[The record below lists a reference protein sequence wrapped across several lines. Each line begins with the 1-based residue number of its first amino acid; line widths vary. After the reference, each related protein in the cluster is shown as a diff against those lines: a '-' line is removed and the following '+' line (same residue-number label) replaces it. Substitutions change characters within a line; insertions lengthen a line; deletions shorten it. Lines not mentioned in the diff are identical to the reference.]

1 MKIATDRLWGNI
13 RPGVNF
19 PHIQPRLHDALGHVD
34 PVARPSA
41 GLLGLLGRFTTL
53 ASLEVCLL
61 TTGCIG
67 ARTAGTEGGET
78 PRQTPSEDPVAAA
91 EPLVA
96 DDDADDADAD
106 ADESP
111 RRIEALRLGSDVI
124 LLEPR
129 GVWTT
134 LAATHTQEGGR
145 VRVVLSSAVDPFG
158 PRDASAVQWVEATA
172 PRSADDFVGTW
183 AISGSVAT
191 AGGAIGWRRE
201 YRLTADGHYTFSAY
215 PSLSGEGTWRQRE
228 PHSAHVLLEG
238 MNGGDAVGLLRDPRL
253 LSPEVGVLAAAL
265 VHVQQTDAPPPP
277 PPAQV
282 PSSSTAPSDPASDP
296 LAAGPP
302 RTTTTEVTTDA
313 DGAFEL
319 TLQPWTRQL
328 VITDDR
334 QRRVTLVL

>member
-1 MKIATDRLWGNI
+1 MLEFAGSLSRL
-13 RPGVNF
+13 
-19 PHIQPRLHDALGHVD
+19 
-34 PVARPSA
+34 
-41 GLLGLLGRFTTL
+41 TTL

-61 TTGCIG
+61 TSGCMG
-67 ARTAGTEGGET
+67 TRTAATEGGET
-78 PRQTPSEDPVAAA
+78 PPQIPSEDPVAAPQ
-91 EPLVA
+91 PLVV
-96 DDDADDADAD
+96 DDDADDAA
-106 ADESP
+106 AEDESP

-134 LAATHTQEGGR
+134 LAVTHTQEGGR

-172 PRSADDFVGTW
+172 PRNADDFVGTW

-201 YRLTADGHYTFSAY
+201 YRLAADGRYTFSAY

-228 PHSAHVLLEG
+228 PRSAHVLLEG
-238 MNGGDAVGLLRDPRL
+238 MNGGDAVGLVRDPRL
-253 LSPEVGVLAAAL
+253 HSPDVGVLAAAL
-265 VHVQQTDAPPPP
+265 VQVRQTDTPPPP
-277 PPAQV
+277 PPGQV
-282 PSSSTAPSDPASDP
+282 PSANTAPSDP
-296 LAAGPP
+296 LAAGPA

-319 TLQPWTRQL
+319 TLQPWARQL

-334 QRRVTLVL
+334 QRRVTVVL